1 MGLAGQGAVDAA
13 TALASR
19 SSYCEVTFGRGAR
32 VAHTLGSSTGWWE
45 FAFDRAPSVIAACFG
60 ESADPPEGA
69 MTRAAAGRRFVA
81 SANCAKNDQDPT
93 AYTTCQADLE
103 CEVPSMWV
111 EEAPLG

>member
-45 FAFDRAPSVIAACFG
+45 FAFDRA
-60 ESADPPEGA
+60 
-69 MTRAAAGRRFVA
+69 
-81 SANCAKNDQDPT
+81 NCAKNDQDPT